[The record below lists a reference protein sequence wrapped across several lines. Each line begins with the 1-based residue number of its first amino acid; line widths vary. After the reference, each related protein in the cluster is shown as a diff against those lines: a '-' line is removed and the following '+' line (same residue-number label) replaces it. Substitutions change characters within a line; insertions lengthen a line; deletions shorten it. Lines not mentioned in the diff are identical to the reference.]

1 MSCVSVRDCVCT
13 SVYPLRTFVC
23 EHVHLVTHLC
33 HACLFWGVCVCLK
46 VSWRVSIGGSS
57 RPMSL
62 TGWIT
67 VISHYWLPI
76 SVLHTPLCSSYLS
89 LHLSLPMC
97 PPLLSL
103 LSSLPQTLGPSIFTL
118 TSPYVFLWPFP
129 PPPASILYLWP
140 SSSFPLSS
148 SLILS
153 LHCLSC
159 HSNSFI
165 LANPFFLSLSYC
177 LFFIFFTFITFRS
190 SFSFSPPDLFL
201 VCSFSLS

>member
-1 MSCVSVRDCVCT
+1 MRFCAPPASSPPSCLSLCFLCYSSNLERVCRHVDTSASVHMSCVSVRDCVCT

-89 LHLSLPMC
+89 LHLSLPLC

-103 LSSLPQTLGPSIFTL
+103 LSSLPPSNSGTIYLYTHIPVRLLVAFSTSSCFYLVSVALIIFSSIFL
-118 TSPYVFLWPFP
+118 PNSV
-129 PPPASILYLWP
+129 PA
-140 SSSFPLSS
+140 
-148 SLILS
+148 LS
-153 LHCLSC
+153 L
-159 HSNSFI
+159 
-165 LANPFFLSLSYC
+165 LSL
-177 LFFIFFTFITFRS
+177 
-190 SFSFSPPDLFL
+190 
-201 VCSFSLS
+201 